1 MVIKLSDYI
10 LEQSVSDASV
20 SDVEIER
27 VFAEMDVSMCLLN
40 AYLKQAM
47 YQEATSSMPPKT
59 STDVTNQ
66 MSKPTTSI
74 VHELTPEE
82 TKRMS
87 HTYSNNRDIFGGTN
101 RNSAETAS
109 IIKLLAGVYIAF
121 SILSSIIASIH
132 NLIHK
137 LTKRKNVVQKV
148 DPTLEMRARRYSVM
162 AARYVEHFTVFIEPM
177 TQHNSKPYLRNDTFE
192 EFREKYIQFINTSKK
207 EHADATSSYDEF
219 NRSGGNARTSNA
231 VFDEPGGP
239 SRFPGKFRFFTG
251 NPNDIKAR
259 FEENIS
265 KDINIHAIEELTP
278 LMADTKKLTED
289 YINEGKKLQKELEK
303 LLGRNSD
310 KQASG
315 E

>member
-20 SDVEIER
+20 TDIEIER

-87 HTYSNNRDIFGGTN
+87 HTYSSNRDIFGGIN
-101 RNSAETAS
+101 GKIAGMPSVVPW
-109 IIKLLAGVYIAF
+109 LVGVYAAF
-121 SILSSIIASIH
+121 NILSSIITSIY
-132 NLIHK
+132 NLIRK
-137 LTKRKNVVQKV
+137 LTKRKNADQKV
-148 DPTLEMRARRYSVM
+148 DPALEMRARRYSAIV
-162 AARYVEHFTVFIEPM
+162 ARYVEHFTVVIEPM
-177 TQHNSKPYLRNDTFE
+177 TQHNTEPYLRNDTFE
-192 EFREKYIQFINTSKK
+192 EFRKKYIQFINTSKK
-207 EHADATSSYDEF
+207 EHADATSPYDEF
-219 NRSGGNARTSNA
+219 NRSGGNARTSSA

-265 KDINIHAIEELTP
+265 KDIDIHAIEKLIP
-278 LMADTKKLTED
+278 LMDDTKKLTED

-303 LLGRNSD
+303 LLGPNSD

-315 E
+315 R